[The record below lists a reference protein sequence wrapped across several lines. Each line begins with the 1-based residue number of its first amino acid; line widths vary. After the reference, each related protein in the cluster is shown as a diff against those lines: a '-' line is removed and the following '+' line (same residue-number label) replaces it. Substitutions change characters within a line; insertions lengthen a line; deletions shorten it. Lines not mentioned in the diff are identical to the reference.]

1 MPRTSKRRRPTKHR
15 GNAAGAIEARG
26 RTGRKPT
33 AAEKSGSGG
42 RGGAGRARSTSTPRP
57 KRYERAPTWKAAGL
71 KAAAAAIVVYAISA
85 LLLKR
90 PVSSN
95 LLLLPIV
102 LGIYAPLIYYTDLYM
117 YRRYQRKQAPR

>member
-42 RGGAGRARSTSTPRP
+42 RGGAGRARSTSAPRP

-71 KAAAAAIVVYAISA
+71 KAAAAAIIVYAISA

-117 YRRYQRKQAPR
+117 YRRYQRKQAAR